1 MTAPSRRGG
10 RARANRTFTLRFTG
24 GVLLY
29 FAALLLAGLAEG
41 SGIAPWVPALLAVPA
56 AAVMA
61 WANVDMYRSG
71 DEFERRKVA
80 EAILIAFVLSAPLIL
95 AVGVMQFYV
104 LPELNWI
111 FAFSILML
119 TWIVGTV
126 ASAIRYR

>member
-1 MTAPSRRGG
+1 MPGPSPRT
-10 RARANRTFTLRFTG
+10 RANRTFALRFTG

-41 SGIAPWVPALLAVPA
+41 SGIAPWIPALLAIPA
-56 AAVMA
+56 AVIMA

-80 EAILIAFVLSAPLIL
+80 EAILMAFLLSAPLIL

-111 FAFSILML
+111 FAFSILMF
-119 TWIVGTV
+119 TWIVGTIV
-126 ASAIRYR
+126 SAIRYR